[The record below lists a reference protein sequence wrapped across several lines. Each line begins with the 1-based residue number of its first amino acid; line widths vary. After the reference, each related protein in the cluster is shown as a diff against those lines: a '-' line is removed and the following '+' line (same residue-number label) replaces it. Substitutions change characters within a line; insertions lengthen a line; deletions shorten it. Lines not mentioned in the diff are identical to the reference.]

1 MKKIVALSALSLAVL
16 SVSAHAAPETYQI
29 DPTHTFPNFQISHL
43 GFSVQQGRFD
53 KTAGT
58 IVIDRVKGA
67 GSINVTIETASIDTG
82 LPKLEEHLRSPDFFN
97 VEKFPTMTFKADKL
111 KFNGEQLISADGSLT
126 LLGVT
131 RPVTLT
137 VDNFHC
143 GTNPLNKKAEC
154 GASVSTTIKRSEFGM
169 STYVPAVGDEV
180 KITIPVEAYLQQ

>member
-1 MKKIVALSALSLAVL
+1 MKKIAALSALSLAVL

-58 IVIDRVKGA
+58 IVIDRAKGA

-82 LPKLEEHLRSPDFFN
+82 LPKLEEHLRGADFFN

-111 KFNGEQLISADGSLT
+111 KFNGEQLVSADGNLT

-137 VDNFHC
+137 VDGFHC
-143 GTNPLNKKAEC
+143 GTNPLNKKAAC

-180 KITIPVEAYLQQ
+180 KITIPVEAYLQ